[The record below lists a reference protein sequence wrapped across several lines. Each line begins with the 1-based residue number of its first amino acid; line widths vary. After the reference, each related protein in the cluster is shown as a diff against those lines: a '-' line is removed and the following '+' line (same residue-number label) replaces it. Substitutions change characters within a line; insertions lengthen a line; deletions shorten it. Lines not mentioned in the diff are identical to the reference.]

1 MKSTTQFLFVIAC
14 MITVT
19 SCAKPKSKVVTMI
32 EPELNQS
39 NIDTITLGGGCF
51 WCVEAVYQQLKGVV
65 SVASGYAGGHVI
77 NPTYKQ
83 VCEGTTGH
91 AEVIQ
96 IVFDNSVT
104 SLKEVLQ
111 VFFTVHDPTTLN
123 RQGADVGTQY
133 RSVVFYRSSEQQNI
147 AKDIIMQLN
156 EVGAYPS
163 KIVTEVAP
171 LPVFYKAENYHQNYY
186 RLNSSEGYCR
196 MVIQPKLE
204 KFKKVFSDKIQQ

>member
-1 MKSTTQFLFVIAC
+1 MKSTTQLLFVIAC
-14 MITVT
+14 IITVT
-19 SCAKPKSKVVTMI
+19 SCAKSKSKVVTMI

-156 EVGAYPS
+156 EVGAFPS

-171 LPVFYKAENYHQNYY
+171 LHVFYKAENYHQNYY

-204 KFKKVFSDKIQQ
+204 KFKKVFSDKIQH